1 MNPKVEFLKNII
13 SKLASY
19 IGKILLIIYTYCY
32 MFMLIFGSVGI
43 LFYAIDSIDEVI
55 ENGIIKFIW
64 FYFFEFSI
72 LILPCSFFYFLFT
85 HKNGKIRK
93 SIFYGFSITIL
104 SIYLFSFFFPEY
116 HKTYRI
122 MYVFGLFI
130 QPFLT
135 IYLFYTKEKIEK
147 DVLFLYIIPVNISSV
162 TLLYFELVDNS
173 GF

>member
-13 SKLASY
+13 SKLANY
-19 IGKILLIIYTYCY
+19 IGKILLVIYVYCY
-32 MFMLIFGSVGI
+32 MFILIFVSIVI
-43 LFYAIDSIDEVI
+43 FIDDIDKII
-55 ENGIIKFIW
+55 EKGFIKFIW
-64 FYFFEFSI
+64 FYSFVFSI

-93 SIFYGFSITIL
+93 SIFYGFSITTLI
-104 SIYLFSFFFPEY
+104 IYLFSFLFPEY
-116 HKTYRI
+116 HKPYRI

>member
-1 MNPKVEFLKNII
+1 
-13 SKLASY
+13 
-19 IGKILLIIYTYCY
+19 
-32 MFMLIFGSVGI
+32 
-43 LFYAIDSIDEVI
+43 
-55 ENGIIKFIW
+55 
-64 FYFFEFSI
+64 
-72 LILPCSFFYFLFT
+72 
-85 HKNGKIRK
+85 
-93 SIFYGFSITIL
+93 
-104 SIYLFSFFFPEY
+104 
-116 HKTYRI
+116 